1 MTALPRRVL
10 ARLVCL
16 LALVIVVMAM
26 MMHDPL
32 PAATQ
37 EKTPAEAGDPPPVR
51 AEPTVAT
58 PTAAPTDHDRAV
70 RRLRQIS
77 RNAHVAISLRDEESG
92 ATFDHGTDRF
102 ATASL
107 VKVHLVA
114 LMSKLAERN
123 GTGLTRG
130 ERLDA
135 EAMLVSSENEPALR
149 AYFSLGGP
157 AGIERNLAKAF
168 GSAGIRIGDQGLWG
182 HSTTTPRAVVRL
194 LDRVLDRRASRT
206 YSVLQDAMSRV
217 VPRQRWG
224 VSVLADRGSPVQMK
238 VGWVQ
243 DPDGW
248 VVNSSGRVVVDGS
261 PVLISVMTDRNPTFE
276 TGVDTVEKVA
286 RLAGEIVRAD
296 RMAAKVRSEVRWQ
309 DVGDRIRDAQA
320 GPPA

>member
-37 EKTPAEAGDPPPVR
+37 EKTPVEPGDPTPARV
-51 AEPTVAT
+51 E
-58 PTAAPTDHDRAV
+58 PTAAALTDHDRAM

-77 RNAHVAISLRDEESG
+77 QDAHVAISLRDEESG

-114 LMSKLAERN
+114 LMSWQAERN
-123 GTGLTRG
+123 GVGLTPG
-130 ERLDA
+130 QRLDA
-135 EAMLVSSENEPALR
+135 EAMLVSSENDPASR
-149 AYFSLGGP
+149 AYGALGGP
-157 AGIERNLAKAF
+157 AGIERGLTKAF
-168 GSAGIRIGDQGLWG
+168 GSAGIRIGERGLWG
-182 HSTTTPRAVVRL
+182 HSVTTPRAVVRL
-194 LDRVLDRRASRT
+194 LDRVLEPRAART
-206 YSVLQDAMSRV
+206 YAVLQDAMSRV

-224 VSVLADRGSPVQMK
+224 VSVLADRGSRVQVK

-261 PVLISVMTDRNPTFE
+261 PVLISVMTDRHPTLE
-276 TGVDTVEKVA
+276 IGVDTVEKVA

-296 RMAAKVRSEVRWQ
+296 RTAAKVRPEVRWQ

-320 GPPA
+320 GPAT